1 MSLYIHLDLS
11 WLKPTNWL
19 SDCGE
24 SAPPRLGVEPRVEP
38 TVEHFR
44 SQLYWG
50 GQIVVTFSI
59 VQVQRSPFTFYPVL
73 WSLVHYFIKVQS
85 EVPCVWRVCRA
96 GGGRGRSGRVSL
108 PRPLQRC
115 WTRAAAACCWSSL
128 VLQCCS
134 AGLQLPLNFW
144 KPAAILTSSSSKY
157 PPQFCN
163 PTADSLSTN
172 VPILFWTWKLSNST

>member
-1 MSLYIHLDLS
+1 MSFNVRIFIFLNWNISIFTWIYLDWS
-11 WLKPTNWL
+11 
-19 SDCGE
+19 
-24 SAPPRLGVEPRVEP
+24 PRTGCQTVARVPRPAWGWSRGWSPRWSTSGPSYTE
-38 TVEHFR
+38 
-44 SQLYWG
+44 G

-115 WTRAAAACCWSSL
+115 WPRAAAACCWSSL

-134 AGLQLPLNFW
+134 A
-144 KPAAILTSSSSKY
+144 A
-157 PPQFCN
+157 
-163 PTADSLSTN
+163 
-172 VPILFWTWKLSNST
+172 VPDCSCR